1 MTSAPACVPLR
12 LPDPAQMAEPAALE
26 RVLGPVADVRA
37 TRLETPG
44 FSSSA
49 HTRLAVR
56 LADGRTRDLVL
67 KRNRAADDWLSLR
80 TDDRVGREG
89 LLLGEPALSRV
100 WSAFACPYLAWA
112 AADGEVGLLMED
124 LSAYLL
130 PDVREPIGDEQ
141 EERLLVAV
149 AALHAR
155 FWESPA
161 LALPWLTLPEQL
173 LGLLNAN
180 ALEALAGQGFPHPVV
195 ARAHAGWTLAFG
207 RLPERVTEL
216 LRSPPS
222 ALAARYADL
231 PRTLT
236 HGDFKV
242 ANFALMPDG
251 RVAAFDWAVV
261 GAGPVVTELGWH
273 LAVNATRLSGSKE
286 RSIARYRLALETAL
300 GRALGEMFWS
310 RTVENAVLAGG
321 AMMLWSKALAL
332 DAGGERARAE
342 WDWWVERLAAL

>member
-1 MTSAPACVPLR
+1 MSEAPAGAPLR
-12 LPDPAQMAEPAALE
+12 LSDPARMAEPAALE
-26 RVLGPVADVRA
+26 RVLGPVAEVRA
-37 TRLETPG
+37 TRLETLG
-44 FSSSA
+44 YSGST

-56 LADGRTRDLVL
+56 LADGSTRDLVL
-67 KRNRAADDWLSLR
+67 KRNRAADDWLALR
-80 TDDRVGREG
+80 TDDRAGREG

-112 AADGEVGLLMED
+112 ATDGDVGLLMED
-124 LSAYLL
+124 LTAHLF

-141 EERLLVAV
+141 EDRLLGAV
-149 AALHAR
+149 AALHGR

-161 LALPWLTLPEQL
+161 LALPWLTRPEQL
-173 LGLLNAN
+173 LGLLNAG
-180 ALEALAGQGFPHPVV
+180 ALEALAERGFPHPVV
-195 ARAHAGWTLAFG
+195 ARAHAGWAVAFA

-222 ALAARYADL
+222 ALAARDADL

-242 ANFALMPDG
+242 ANFAIKPDG

-261 GAGPVVTELGWH
+261 GAGPVATELGWH
-273 LAVNATRLSGSKE
+273 LAVNATRLPGSKE

-300 GRALGEMFWS
+300 GRTLGETFWS
-310 RTVENAVLAGG
+310 RTMESAVLAGG

-332 DAGGERARAE
+332 DAGGGRARAE